1 MATGMTRSLL
11 VLFAL
16 VVSACIPALVNHPVQ
31 FASPMAGDGAVD
43 AIARSLAV
51 GGQTVAMADRQVGIV
66 QTRWENTGFGYGFV
80 GGANLPA
87 VIWRRYTIVIGPASS
102 GVTLT
107 VRADTQRCVQG
118 RTTTTDGVNLNG
130 ECTTLYADGLVPEHQ
145 AALESLGAQ
154 LKQALGG
161 T

>member
-1 MATGMTRSLL
+1 MPRSLV
-11 VLFAL
+11 VLAL
-16 VVSACIPALVNHPVQ
+16 AFGACIPALVNHPVQ
-31 FASPMAGDGAVD
+31 FASPMAGDGAID
-43 AIARSLAV
+43 AITRSLAV
-51 GGQTVAMADRQVGIV
+51 NGQTVAMADRQVGIV

-80 GGANLPA
+80 GATSAPA
-87 VIWRRYTIVIGPASS
+87 VIWRRYTIVIGPAAS

-118 RTTTTDGVNLNG
+118 LTTTDGVNLIG
-130 ECTTLYADGLVPEHQ
+130 ECTTLYAEGLVPEHQ

-161 T
+161 S

>member
-1 MATGMTRSLL
+1 MARSLVVFL
-11 VLFAL
+11 AL

-31 FASPMAGDGAVD
+31 FASPMAGDGAID

-51 GGQTVAMADRQVGIV
+51 TGQTVAMADRQVGIV

-80 GGANLPA
+80 GGANSPA
-87 VIWRRYTIVIGPASS
+87 VIWRRYTIVIGPAAS
-102 GVTLT
+102 GATLT

-118 RTTTTDGVNLNG
+118 LTTTDGVNLLG